1 MTGPR
6 SAVLRARG
14 RTRARVLGC
23 AFGAP
28 SSDVRSQSRRL
39 RAWHRPSVR
48 CHPESPFGSDAP
60 SDDDPTAPIVRF
72 VPPTFTTK
80 ELSKRTWPDY
90 ARFFSQGNGWDHCGC
105 TFMQGFRAPKHLR
118 KWADQRDWNLEV
130 KRGLVEDVR
139 AHCVLVE
146 AGVRRRLFA
155 DGEERLWK
163 ITCFCTH
170 PHQPAGRHRR
180 CAARGSRV
188 PWQRREE
195 VSLRHV
201 RSLSPRAIRRPTN
214 ASPVS
219 SSGTAPCRGSSRLTD
234 ASQNRWRSTSATAR
248 R

>member
-130 KRGLVEDVR
+130 KRGSSRTSALIASSSRPDASPLDGVSSVPPMSCRSSRPGFGGGCSPTARNDSGRSR
-139 AHCVLVE
+139 AS
-146 AGVRRRLFA
+146 APIPISQQGVTGVALRAAL
-155 DGEERLWK
+155 GSHGKE
-163 ITCFCTH
+163 
-170 PHQPAGRHRR
+170 GRR
-180 CAARGSRV
+180 CR
-188 PWQRREE
+188 
-195 VSLRHV
+195 
-201 RSLSPRAIRRPTN
+201 
-214 ASPVS
+214 
-219 SSGTAPCRGSSRLTD
+219 
-234 ASQNRWRSTSATAR
+234 
-248 R
+248 